1 MIAYL
6 KGKIVEIGETYVV
19 VNVGGIGYKVYIS
32 HGTEGWEGLV
42 EDSDIEV
49 FTSQYFREN
58 EQGLY
63 GFPTPQ
69 ERNFYELLTTVS
81 GVGPKLA
88 STILSKFDSEDI
100 ANLIV
105 KEDIVGI
112 VQVPGIG
119 KKVAEKIIVELRDKA
134 LEYSDE
140 LPESKGV
147 SKKWKDELEFL
158 AQALRK
164 LGFNNK
170 EVSEILDGSGKL
182 LESGKSEEEVL
193 SILLSESVQ

>member
-1 MIAYL
+1 MISYL
-6 KGKIVEIGETYVV
+6 KGKIVEIDENYVV
-19 VNVGGIGYKVYIS
+19 LNVSGVGYKVHIS
-32 HGTEGWEGLV
+32 FDDEGWKGITKGSE
-42 EDSDIEV
+42 IEM

-88 STILSKFDSEDI
+88 SSILAKYDHKQI
-100 ANLIV
+100 ANMVI

-112 VQVPGIG
+112 VKVPGIG
-119 KKVAEKIIVELRDKA
+119 KKVAEKIIVEIRDKA
-134 LEYSDE
+134 LEYSDQ
-140 LPESKGV
+140 LPEDRGV
-147 SKKWKDELEFL
+147 SKKWEDEIEFL

-164 LGFNNK
+164 LGFNNQ
-170 EVSEILDGSGKL
+170 EVADMLEGSEKM
-182 LESGKSEEEVL
+182 LEKGMREEDVL
-193 SILLSESVQ
+193 SKLLSESAE

>member
-1 MIAYL
+1 MISYL

-19 VNVGGIGYKVYIS
+19 LNVGGVGYKVHIS
-32 HGTEGWEGLV
+32 LEDEGWKGIT
-42 EDSDIEV
+42 EDSELEV
-49 FTSQYFREN
+49 FTSQYFRED

-63 GFPTPQ
+63 GFPTPA

-88 STILSKFDSEDI
+88 SSILGKFKHEEI

-105 KEDIVGI
+105 KEDIPGI
-112 VQVPGIG
+112 VKVPGIG

-140 LPESKGV
+140 LPASKGV
-147 SKKWKDELEFL
+147 SKKWKDEME
-158 AQALRK
+158 
-164 LGFNNK
+164 
-170 EVSEILDGSGKL
+170 
-182 LESGKSEEEVL
+182 
-193 SILLSESVQ
+193 